1 MKAVPAGE
9 LRARQR
15 RRVIRNMRRGSVNA
29 LLRLAAR
36 TGGKPGSAIRVTA
49 RGLERTLKRAERA
62 VAPRQPQAP
71 SIAGGW
77 DAAAAEQE
85 YATLLSSV
93 VHRLVPVDQPL
104 VLITQA
110 PRSGGTLLMR
120 LFDGHPECH
129 AVPHELSTLLP
140 ASLPLPREAD
150 RAWKVL
156 DHPMLA
162 TWFVGGLRA
171 GKGQLSEDT
180 TRYRFLLPPLL
191 QRRVFEHVLGEQ
203 KPESDRDVLDAYL
216 TSYFNSWLDYRPS
229 SAPRWV
235 TGFEPSAILQ
245 PDRLRC
251 FRELYPDGRLVSV
264 VRDPASWAVSAA
276 RRNARYADRGVAI
289 ATWREAVETALRLH
303 GERPEAVAIVP
314 FEALVGDTERTMK
327 ALAEFLGIEF
337 TDDLLEPTLNGQ
349 ATKAN
354 SSFPVES
361 AGVIEGPL
369 SRSEQL
375 PAADRTEI
383 ERELGELHTQALEA
397 ALVRP

>member
-15 RRVIRNMRRGSVNA
+15 RRVIRNMRRSSVNA

-36 TGGKPGSAIRVTA
+36 TGGKPGGAIHVTA

-62 VAPRQPQAP
+62 VAPRQAEAP
-71 SIAGGW
+71 VIAGGW
-77 DAAAAEQE
+77 DPAAAEHE
-85 YATLLSSV
+85 HATLLSAV
-93 VHRLVPVDQPL
+93 VYRLVRVDQPL
-104 VLITQA
+104 VLMTQA

-129 AVPHELSTLLP
+129 ALPHELSTLLP
-140 ASLPLPREAD
+140 SSLPLPREAD

-156 DHPMLA
+156 HHAMLE

-171 GKGQLSEDT
+171 GKGQLSRDS

-191 QRRVFEHVLGEQ
+191 QRRVFDHVLGKRE
-203 KPESDRDVLDAYL
+203 PGSDRDVLDAYL
-216 TSYFNSWLDYRPS
+216 TSYFNAWLDYRPGP
-229 SAPRWV
+229 APRWV

-264 VRDPASWAVSAA
+264 VRDPAGWAVSAA

-289 ATWREAVETALRLH
+289 ATWREAVETARRLH
-303 GERPEAVAIVP
+303 EERPGEVAIVP
-314 FEALVGDTERTMK
+314 FEALVGQTERMMR
-327 ALAEFLGIEF
+327 ALADFLEIEF
-337 TDDLLEPTLNGQ
+337 TDDLLAPTLNGR

-354 SSFPVES
+354 SSFPVEA

-369 SRSEQL
+369 SRSGQL
-375 PAADRTEI
+375 PVEDRREI
-383 ERELGELHTQALEA
+383 ERELGELHARAIEA
-397 ALVRP
+397 ALVHP

>member
-1 MKAVPAGE
+1 VKAVPADD

-15 RRVIRNMRRGSVNA
+15 RRVIRNIRRSIVNA
-29 LLRLAAR
+29 LLRLATR
-36 TGGKPGSAIRVTA
+36 TGGKPGNAIRVSA

-62 VAPRQPQAP
+62 VAPRRPEAP
-71 SIAGGW
+71 VIAGGW
-77 DAAAAEQE
+77 DPAAAEHE
-85 YATLLSSV
+85 HATLLSAV

-104 VLITQA
+104 VLMTQA

-120 LFDGHPECH
+120 LFDGHPACH
-129 AVPHELSTLLP
+129 AIPHELSTLLP
-140 ASLPLPREAD
+140 TSLPLPREAD

-156 DHPMLA
+156 QNPMLEA
-162 TWFVGGLRA
+162 WFVGGLRA
-171 GKGQLSEDT
+171 GKGQLSGDS

-191 QRRVFEHVLGEQ
+191 QRRVFDHVLGERE
-203 KPESDRDVLDAYL
+203 PGSDRDVLDAYL
-216 TSYFNSWLDYRPS
+216 TSYFNAWLDYRPGP
-229 SAPRWV
+229 APRWV
-235 TGFEPSAILQ
+235 TGFEPSGILQ

-264 VRDPASWAVSAA
+264 VRDPAGWAVSAA
-276 RRNARYADRGVAI
+276 RRNARYADRRVAI

-303 GERPEAVAIVP
+303 GERPGEVAIVP

-327 ALAEFLGIEF
+327 AVAEFLAIEF
-337 TDDLLEPTLNGQ
+337 SNDLLAPTFNGR

-354 SSFPVES
+354 SSFPVEA

-369 SRSEQL
+369 SRSGQL
-375 PAADRTEI
+375 PVEDRAEI
-383 ERELGELHTQALEA
+383 ERELGELHARALGA

>member
-1 MKAVPAGE
+1 
-9 LRARQR
+9 
-15 RRVIRNMRRGSVNA
+15 
-29 LLRLAAR
+29 
-36 TGGKPGSAIRVTA
+36 
-49 RGLERTLKRAERA
+49 
-62 VAPRQPQAP
+62 
-71 SIAGGW
+71 
-77 DAAAAEQE
+77 
-85 YATLLSSV
+85 
-93 VHRLVPVDQPL
+93 
-104 VLITQA
+104 
-110 PRSGGTLLMR
+110 MR

-129 AVPHELSTLLP
+129 AIPHELSTLLP
-140 ASLPLPREAD
+140 TSLPLPRGAD
-150 RAWKVL
+150 RAWQVL
-156 DHPMLA
+156 QNPMLE

-171 GKGQLSEDT
+171 GKGQLSGDS

-203 KPESDRDVLDAYL
+203 KPGSDREVLDAYV
-216 TSYFNSWLDYRPS
+216 TSYFNAWFDYRLP

-245 PDRLRC
+245 PGRLRC
-251 FRELYPDGRLVSV
+251 FGELYPDGRLVSV

-289 ATWREAVETALRLH
+289 ATWREAVETALRLQ
-303 GERPEAVAIVP
+303 GERPDGVAIVP

-354 SSFPVES
+354 SSFPVEGS
-361 AGVIEGPL
+361 GVIEGPL

-375 PAADRTEI
+375 PAEDRAEI
-383 ERELGELHTQALEA
+383 ERELGELHTRAIEA
-397 ALVRP
+397 ALVRT

>member
-1 MKAVPAGE
+1 MKAVPADD
-9 LRARQR
+9 LRARR
-15 RRVIRNMRRGSVNA
+15 RRRAIRNMRRSSVNA

-36 TGGKPGSAIRVTA
+36 TGGKPGNAIRVSA

-71 SIAGGW
+71 SIAGEW
-77 DAAAAEQE
+77 DAVAAEQE
-85 YATLLSSV
+85 YATLLSAV
-93 VHRLVPVDQPL
+93 AHRLVPVDQPL

-129 AVPHELSTLLP
+129 AIPHELSTLLP
-140 ASLPLPREAD
+140 TSLPLPRGAE
-150 RAWKVL
+150 RAWQVL
-156 DHPMLA
+156 QNPMLE

-171 GKGQLSEDT
+171 GKGQLSGDS

-203 KPESDRDVLDAYL
+203 KPGSDREVLDAYV
-216 TSYFNSWLDYRPS
+216 TSYFNAWFDYRLP

-245 PDRLRC
+245 PGRLRC
-251 FRELYPDGRLVSV
+251 FGELYPDGRLVSV

-289 ATWREAVETALRLH
+289 ATWREAVETALRLQ
-303 GERPEAVAIVP
+303 GERPDGVAIVP

-337 TDDLLEPTLNGQ
+337 SDDLLEPTLNGQ

-354 SSFPVES
+354 SSFPVEGS
-361 AGVIEGPL
+361 GVIEGPL

-375 PAADRTEI
+375 PAEDRAEI
-383 ERELGELHTQALEA
+383 ERELGELHTRAIEA
-397 ALVRP
+397 ALVRT

>member
-1 MKAVPAGE
+1 VKAVQADD
-9 LRARQR
+9 LRARR
-15 RRVIRNMRRGSVNA
+15 RRSVIRNMRRSSVNA

-36 TGGKPGSAIRVTA
+36 TGGKPGNAILGSA
-49 RGLERTLKRAERA
+49 RGLERTLKRAERV
-62 VAPRQPQAP
+62 VAPRRPQAP
-71 SIAGGW
+71 SIAGRW

-85 YATLLSSV
+85 HATLLSAV

-120 LFDGHPECH
+120 LFDGHPACH
-129 AVPHELSTLLP
+129 AIPHELSTLLP
-140 ASLPLPREAD
+140 TSLPLPREAD

-156 DHPMLA
+156 ENPMLEM
-162 TWFVGGLRA
+162 WFVGGLRA
-171 GKGQLSEDT
+171 GKGQLSGDS

-191 QRRVFEHVLGEQ
+191 QRRVFDQVLGER
-203 KPESDRDVLDAYL
+203 KPGSDRDVLNAYL
-216 TSYFNSWLDYRPS
+216 TSYFNAWLDYRPGP
-229 SAPRWV
+229 APRWV
-235 TGFEPSAILQ
+235 TGFEPAAILQ

-276 RRNARYADRGVAI
+276 RRNARYADRRVAI

-303 GERPEAVAIVP
+303 AERPDGVAIVP
-314 FEALVGDTERTMK
+314 FEALVRDTERTMK
-327 ALAEFLGIEF
+327 AVAEFLAVEL
-337 TDDLLEPTLNGQ
+337 TDDLLAPTFNGR

-354 SSFPVES
+354 SSFPVEG
-361 AGVIEGPL
+361 AGVIAGPL

-375 PAADRTEI
+375 PAEDRAEI